1 MLPFWVSAWWA
12 LVALA
17 LAERRARSAAARRH
31 KIVVFDPRVAPED
44 YPRVVQS
51 FGGRIVR
58 SLPIAD
64 AVVAVLP
71 SEEARVRLLARRPEV
86 NSVEEDYS
94 VALCGA
100 EPQKND
106 EVPWGVARVEAPDS
120 WSYATGDGVKVG
132 VIDTGADLGHPDLR
146 PNLRGGINLVR
157 RGRPPWD
164 DTGHGTHVTGI
175 IAAAKNGLGVV
186 GVAPRAHLYVVKAF
200 DAWGYGRLSA
210 VLEGLQ
216 WCVEQKMQVINLSFG
231 MTRESM
237 ALARAVGKAYAA
249 GVVMVAAAGNLG
261 RADSVVFP
269 ARYPEV
275 IAVSA
280 LSKDGKLAAF
290 SSFGPEV
297 DLIAPGEEILSTSI
311 RGYRRMSGTSMAAP
325 HVSGIVALCLELRRM
340 EPKEVR
346 QLLLSHCV
354 PLPGLTREQQGYGLP
369 SAARTLGAI
378 ARRSAGRLAS

>member
-31 KIVVFDPRVAPED
+31 KIVVFEPRVAPED
-44 YPRVVQS
+44 YPRLVQG

-71 SEEARVRLLARRPEV
+71 SEEAKVKLLARRPEV
-86 NSVEEDYS
+86 SSVEEDSS

-106 EVPWGVARVEAPDS
+106 EIPWGVARVEAPDS

-146 PNLRGGINLVR
+146 PNLRGGVNLVR

-164 DTGHGTHVTGI
+164 DAGHGTHVTGI

-186 GVAPRAHLYVVKAF
+186 GVAPRAHLYAVKAF

-231 MTRESM
+231 MTRESL

-261 RADSVVFP
+261 RPDSVVFP

-280 LSKDGKLAAF
+280 LSRYGKLAAF

-297 DLIAPGEEILSTSI
+297 DLIAPGEEILSTSL

-354 PLPGLTREQQGYGLP
+354 PLPGLTREQQGHGLP
-369 SAARTLGAI
+369 SAARTLGTV